1 MSENL
6 IVMKR
11 LAEVSSIVGNI
22 FVCRVFCR
30 QFFRPHSSIRKA
42 TMRPLSRP
50 HSIAEVVLLV
60 ACLRAAYTSSFKAA
74 YTSSLRPH
82 TKVA

>member
-6 IVMKR
+6 IVMKK
-11 LAEVSSIVGNI
+11 LAEVSSMGNI

-42 TMRPLSRP
+42 TMRRLSRP

-60 ACLRAAYTSSFKAA
+60 ACLRAAYISSFKAA